1 MTFAVST
8 PPVTSTALSARAS
21 TRGFTASTR
30 TTAQQLQGFPRQ
42 IMRFCTVIAALT
54 CVGTALAS
62 VPNVSKVNGSISIA
76 PNQQAGNVSTVNG
89 PIHIGDKAAVAD
101 AHTVNGPIVLGDG
114 SMADALSTVNGS
126 ITLGEASTAASLTTV
141 NGAIR
146 LASSGRVSGPVN
158 TVNGSITLERSA
170 DVAGRVSSDNGPIRL
185 HAAHVHGGIK
195 TASHDIDI
203 GANSRVEDG
212 ILVQKR
218 TGSWWDRWIR
228 DWFPETDPPPRIVI
242 GPGAVVSGTLKFERD
257 VRVYVSDSATIGAV
271 QGATAIA
278 YSGDQ
283 PPG

>member
-1 MTFAVST
+1 M
-8 PPVTSTALSARAS
+8 
-21 TRGFTASTR
+21 
-30 TTAQQLQGFPRQ
+30 
-42 IMRFCTVIAALT
+42 
-54 CVGTALAS
+54 
-62 VPNVSKVNGSISIA
+62 NGSISIG
-76 PNQQAGNVSTVNG
+76 PNQQAGNV
-89 PIHIGDKAAVAD
+89 
-101 AHTVNGPIVLGDG
+101 
-114 SMADALSTVNGS
+114 STVNGS

-146 LASSGRVSGPVN
+146 LASSGRISGPVS
-158 TVNGSITLERSA
+158 TVNGSITLERST
-170 DVAGRVSSDNGPIRL
+170 DVAGRVSSVNGAIRL
-185 HAAHVHGGIK
+185 HAAHVRGGIK

-218 TGSWWDRWIR
+218 TSSWWDRWIR

-257 VRVYVSDSATIGAV
+257 VKLYVSDSATIGAV
-271 QGATAIA
+271 QGATAIV